1 MNVGERIKARR
12 EELGLSQGD
21 LAKRMGISRQAVSKA
36 ELHGGDITQKKI
48 EKFADALH
56 ISADF
61 LLYGETHFIVETP
74 KTSEELTREMKKRVD
89 KYAQMIEIMEKFETL
104 SDDRKELVIRMID
117 SWSKKN

>member
-1 MNVGERIKARR
+1 MNVGERIKQRR

-21 LAKRMGISRQAVSKA
+21 LAKRMGVSRQAISKA
-36 ELHGGDITQKKI
+36 EKHGGDITQKKI

-61 LLYGETHFIVETP
+61 LLYGETKFIVGAP
-74 KTSEELTREMKKRVD
+74 MTSEELNDEMMKRVE
-89 KYAQMIEIMEKFETL
+89 KYDQMIEIMEKFEHL

-117 SWSKKN
+117 SWSKK